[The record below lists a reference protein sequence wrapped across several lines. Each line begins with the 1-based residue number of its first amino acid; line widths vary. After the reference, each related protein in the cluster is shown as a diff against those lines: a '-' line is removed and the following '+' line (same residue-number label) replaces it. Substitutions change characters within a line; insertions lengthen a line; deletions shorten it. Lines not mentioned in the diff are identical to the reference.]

1 MTSKFDCFGPGLTQ
15 LGSNYSSPVAVGT
28 KRQTVLRQSESNCR
42 RYGDSWGEKAETTEA
57 VVKQEET
64 VRRQLG

>member
-1 MTSKFDCFGPGLTQ
+1 MKLYGILTQ

-42 RYGDSWGEKAETTEA
+42 SYRDG
-57 VVKQEET
+57 VKRQKLL
-64 VRRQLG
+64 RQL